1 LGAGVPA
8 GKLGSGRTGWLEKTL
23 ARGRVIPVLEGD
35 ATTMARDAAA
45 RENLARELE
54 AIQRAGLEWA
64 LGG

>member
-1 LGAGVPA
+1 
-8 GKLGSGRTGWLEKTL
+8 
-23 ARGRVIPVLEGD
+23 LEGD